1 MARKPRKIEIAQLTD
16 VSIDDIIDRYIK
28 ILTTPKKN
36 VNDKIVMAVR
46 IEDCVVPDDTII
58 VKSKP
63 NRSILCHK
71 FLFLLH
77 LIISKCIRSRENSIQ
92 LNSIR
97 LEDVLGNDYSY
108 MLDTLHDMKII
119 NLSAFYEVGE
129 YCRSIKLLDWNIKK
143 ETLPNLK
150 VIEYLEKW
158 KRLTS
163 EAKKKYKKI
172 EIVPSFDENGKL
184 VLIKNDKRD
193 ISKESILFIENYNNS
208 LSFLEMKYNKED
220 SIDYVNSLFSSHDS
234 HRYYYY
240 LNCIEEYSKN
250 KNKIYSIDEQDRI
263 YHCLTSLPKK
273 LKPLFNIK
281 YQLDIANSHPLL
293 FSRILINKYK
303 IDNSILKII
312 YNINRE
318 EYIDNIHYATEFFYK
333 VLNNNCI
340 GVPIDI
346 IKYIYVCSKGM
357 IWDDFTTIFSEYT
370 RDEVKVRAFKE
381 IFYPK
386 NNITP
391 FTEFG
396 KKFIEEYPNV
406 YKTIREIKKVER
418 LPLLMMKIESRIM
431 RRILS
436 VCFTNGWKVVNI
448 HDALVILDVVD
459 NNNADPLVFKKI
471 INDIYRE
478 YMLHP
483 TIHYEE
489 F

>member
-129 YCRSIKLLDWNIKK
+129 YCRMIKLLDWNIKK

-158 KRLTS
+158 NRLTS

-220 SIDYVNSLFSSHDS
+220 SIDYVNSLFSSHNS

-240 LNCIEEYSKN
+240 LNCIDEFN
-250 KNKIYSIDEQDRI
+250 KNRSRIYSIDEQDRI

-312 YNINRE
+312 YNIKRE
-318 EYIDNIHYATEFFYK
+318 EYIDNIHYATEFFCK
-333 VLNNNCI
+333 ILNNNYI
-340 GVPIDI
+340 GVPTDV
-346 IKYIYVCSKGM
+346 IKYIFVCSKGM
-357 IWDDFTTIFSEYT
+357 IWDDFTTLFSEYT

-396 KKFIEEYPNV
+396 MKFIEEYPNV

>member
-63 NRSILCHK
+63 NRSILRHK

-77 LIISKCIRSRENSIQ
+77 LIISKCIRSRENTIQ

-129 YCRSIKLLDWNIKK
+129 YSRSIKLLDWNIKK

-158 KRLTS
+158 KALTQK
-163 EAKKKYKKI
+163 AKSSYNKI
-172 EIVPSFDENGKL
+172 EIIPSF
-184 VLIKNDKRD
+184 NDKGELILNQKDKRK
-193 ISKESILFIENYNNS
+193 ISKEDVDFIENYNNS
-208 LSFLEMKYNKED
+208 LSFLEMRYNKED

-312 YNINRE
+312 YNIKRE
-318 EYIDNIHYATEFFYK
+318 EYIDNIHYATEFFCK
-333 VLNNNCI
+333 ILNNNYI
-340 GVPIDI
+340 GVPTDV

-459 NNNADPLVFKKI
+459 NNNADQLVLKKI

>member
-63 NRSILCHK
+63 NRSILRHK

-77 LIISKCIRSRENSIQ
+77 LIISKCIRSRENTIQ

-129 YCRSIKLLDWNIKK
+129 SCRSIKLLDWNIKK

-158 KRLTS
+158 KALTQK
-163 EAKKKYKKI
+163 AKSSYNKI
-172 EIVPSFDENGKL
+172 EIIPSF
-184 VLIKNDKRD
+184 NDKGELILNQKDKRK
-193 ISKESILFIENYNNS
+193 ISKEDVDFIENYNNS
-208 LSFLEMKYNKED
+208 LSFLEMRYNKED
-220 SIDYVNSLFSSHDS
+220 SIDYVNSLLSSHDS

-250 KNKIYSIDEQDRI
+250 RNRIYSIDEQDRI

-312 YNINRE
+312 YNIKRE
-318 EYIDNIHYATEFFYK
+318 EYIDNIHYATEFFCK
-333 VLNNNCI
+333 ILNNNYI
-340 GVPIDI
+340 GVPTDV

-357 IWDDFTTIFSEYT
+357 IWDDFTTLFSEYT

-396 KKFIEEYPNV
+396 QKFIEEYPNV

-459 NNNADPLVFKKI
+459 NNNADPLVLKKI

-483 TIHYEE
+483 TIHHEE

>member
-63 NRSILCHK
+63 NRSILRHK

-77 LIISKCIRSRENSIQ
+77 LIISKCIRSRENTIE

-129 YCRSIKLLDWNIKK
+129 YCRQIKLLDWNIKK

-150 VIEYLEKW
+150 VIEYLDKW
-158 KRLTS
+158 KALTQK
-163 EAKKKYKKI
+163 AKSSYNKI
-172 EIVPSFDENGKL
+172 EIIPSF
-184 VLIKNDKRD
+184 NDKGELILNQKDKRK
-193 ISKESILFIENYNNS
+193 ISKEDVDFIENYNNS
-208 LSFLEMKYNKED
+208 LSFLEMRYNKED

-273 LKPLFNIK
+273 LKSMFNIK

-312 YNINRE
+312 YNIKRE
-318 EYIDNIHYATEFFYK
+318 EYIDNIHYATEFFCK
-333 VLNNNCI
+333 MLNNNYI
-340 GVPIDI
+340 GVPTDV

-357 IWDDFTTIFSEYT
+357 IWDDFTTLFSEYT

-396 KKFIEEYPNV
+396 KKFIEEYPHV
-406 YKTIREIKKVER
+406 YKAIREIKKVER

>member
-1 MARKPRKIEIAQLTD
+1 MARKPQKIEIVQLTD
-16 VSIDDIIDRYIK
+16 ISIDNIVDRYIE
-28 ILTTPKKN
+28 IITTPKAI

-46 IEDCVVPDDTII
+46 IEDCVVPDETIM

-63 NRSILCHK
+63 NRSILYHK
-71 FLFLLH
+71 FLFLLN
-77 LIISKCIRSRENSIQ
+77 LIITKCIRSKENSIQ
-92 LNSIR
+92 LNSTR
-97 LEDVLGNDYSY
+97 LEDVLGNDYCY

-119 NLSAFYEVGE
+119 YLSAYYEVGK
-129 YCRSIKLLDWNIKK
+129 YCRPIKLLNWNIKK
-143 ETLPNLK
+143 ETLPNIK
-150 VIEYLEKW
+150 VIKYLDKW
-158 KRLTS
+158 KALTQK
-163 EAKKKYKKI
+163 AKSSYNKI
-172 EIVPSFDENGKL
+172 EIIPSF
-184 VLIKNDKRD
+184 NDKGELILNQKDKRK
-193 ISKESILFIENYNNS
+193 ISKEDIDFIENYNNV
-208 LSFLEMKYNKED
+208 LSYLNMKYSKED
-220 SIDYVNSLFSSHDS
+220 SIDYVNSLFSSHDN

-312 YNINRE
+312 YNIKRE
-318 EYIDNIHYATEFFYK
+318 EYIDNIHCTTEFFCK
-333 VLNNNCI
+333 ILNNNYI

-357 IWDDFTTIFSEYT
+357 IWDDFTTLFSEYT

-471 INDIYRE
+471 INDIYRR